1 MNEAGRQ
8 AVTSYLDSSA
18 LVKRYLVETAI
29 PNVTKHP
36 ERSSRFLAAQS
47 KDAAL
52 EPALRPPSTAF
63 RPKNR
68 RNSAQDAYAYNHIW
82 NCWVEIGTSW
92 VQAWW
97 ADPMQTIAVAEI
109 GLVEIAAAFAGKLR
123 GAHVTPAQY
132 QSARADLTTDARDEY
147 VLVTVNRAVV
157 DEAIELTARYRLRG
171 YDAVHLA
178 CALILNRA
186 LLAHQLPPLMLIS
199 ADDDLLKAA
208 AAEGLPT
215 DNPNLYP

>member
-1 MNEAGRQ
+1 MNEPARQ

-18 LVKRYLVETAI
+18 LVKRYLVE
-29 PNVTKHP
+29 
-36 ERSSRFLAAQS
+36 
-47 KDAAL
+47 
-52 EPALRPPSTAF
+52 
-63 RPKNR
+63 
-68 RNSAQDAYAYNHIW
+68 
-82 NCWVEIGTSW
+82 IGTSW
-92 VQAWW
+92 VQAWC
-97 ADPMQTIAVAEI
+97 ADPTQTIAVAEI

-132 QSARADLTTDARDEY
+132 QSARADLLTDARDEY

-186 LLAHQLPPLMLIS
+186 LTAYHLPPLLFVS

-208 AAEGLPT
+208 AAEDLPT
-215 DNPNLYP
+215 DNPNLHP